1 MRHSI
6 IAGTPEIL
14 SGAFIYGAKESP
26 FYFPLHQHETNGE
39 IFLIMEGE
47 GEFRV
52 DGKLYRAKAGSL
64 LLYNRGIWHE
74 ERSTSDKFAAIY
86 VAYTGLQLQ
95 GMPADYLSG
104 SAQPALLE
112 LGEHFLPVKKLFC
125 EMIEEWSSPLPES
138 AVVASGLLRALTGRI
153 ARLLHYSAEDQLK
166 KRPNKELVHL
176 ARRYMEENYPFD
188 VTLETLAALTYT
200 NAYHF
205 IHVFKA
211 ETGMSP
217 IQYLIR
223 YRIEVAK
230 QYLESTRLPMA
241 EIAEKVGYKS
251 ETYFQNLFKKTTGM
265 SPGRYRTAVRG
276 AE

>member
-14 SGAFIYGAKESP
+14 SGAFIYGSKEAP
-26 FYFPLHQHETNGE
+26 FYFPLHQHETNAE
-39 IFLIMEGE
+39 IFLILEGE

-52 DGKLYRAKAGSL
+52 DGRRYRGKAGNL
-64 LLYNRGIWHE
+64 LMYNRGIWHE
-74 ERSTSDKFAAIY
+74 ERSTSDKFAAVY
-86 VAYTGLQLQ
+86 VAYSGLRLQ
-95 GMPADYLSG
+95 GMPADFLSG
-104 SAQPALLE
+104 SAQAAMLE
-112 LGEHFLPVKKLFC
+112 LHEHFLPIKKLFV
-125 EMIEEWSSPLPES
+125 EMIEEWNSPLPES
-138 AVVASGLLRALTGRI
+138 ADVANGLLRALTGRLV
-153 ARLLHYSAEDQLK
+153 RLLHYTAEDLVK
-166 KRPNKELVHL
+166 KRPHKETVHL

-188 VTLETLAALTYT
+188 VTLETLANLTYT
-200 NAYHF
+200 NPYHF

-251 ETYFQNLFKKTTGM
+251 DTYFQNLFKKTTGM
-265 SPGRYRTAVRG
+265 SPGQYRAASR
-276 AE
+276 A